1 MTVLMYSDRMMPFES
16 QNAEAVQSLH
26 ARECSQDWMMMCAP
40 NRRRFKCLGE
50 VSEGGAMVYL
60 KSTLTDVDFITSKK
74 KKKIIYFGIMPR
86 TLSFIYVIPVMLV
99 HSFAYVHIDKIYYV

>member
-74 KKKIIYFGIMPR
+74 KKNHIFWYYAQNIVIYIC
-86 TLSFIYVIPVMLV
+86 
-99 HSFAYVHIDKIYYV
+99 HSCNAGAQLRLCAHR

>member
-1 MTVLMYSDRMMPFES
+1 MWILLP
-16 QNAEAVQSLH
+16 Q
-26 ARECSQDWMMMCAP
+26 
-40 NRRRFKCLGE
+40 
-50 VSEGGAMVYL
+50 
-60 KSTLTDVDFITSKK
+60 KK